1 MAARSLTV
9 ALRHSVALHKALIS
23 SRLDTAAAIKTK
35 VYRCGGPAS
44 ASKLVSGQQ
53 QPVLPHHLP
62 IKLQALEAWAVLVAT
77 LDAHSP
83 ADLATVANQ
92 VPHTRP

>member
-1 MAARSLTV
+1 MAAHSLTV
-9 ALRHSVALHKALIS
+9 ALRHSVALHKLW
-23 SRLDTAAAIKTK
+23 LDTAAAIKTK
-35 VYRCGGPAS
+35 VCRCGGPAS

-92 VPHTRP
+92 VPHTLP

>member
-1 MAARSLTV
+1 ML
-9 ALRHSVALHKALIS
+9 KAGC
-23 SRLDTAAAIKTK
+23 
-35 VYRCGGPAS
+35 RCGGPS
-44 ASKLVSGQQ
+44 SGSRLLLGQQHQQHQ

-77 LDAHSP
+77 LNAHSP

-92 VPHTRP
+92 VLGTASPCTQ